1 MARLVLTDVSPLI
14 GLERV
19 DGLGWLRSLFGTVE
33 MTRSVYRELAGIK
46 GPEPRIAAAIAE
58 GWLVA
63 REHDPEGSARPPH
76 LGAGEWT
83 TILAARDHDGPC
95 LALIDDRLARREAR
109 VAGVQLAETA
119 AVIGMAHSRGLIPSA
134 REVFE
139 RLLRSDF
146 RISPHV
152 IREVLRRVEP

>member
-1 MARLVLTDVSPLI
+1 VARLVLTDVSPLI

-19 DGLGWLRSLFGTVE
+19 DGLAWLHSLFGSVE
-33 MTRSVYRELAGIK
+33 ITRPVYRELAGIE

-109 VAGVQLAETA
+109 AAGVQLAGTA